1 MTEIIKDW
9 HLLNGL
15 ALAYIGDGIYELYI
29 RRHVLSTGMTKPNH
43 LHRTATKYV
52 SAKAQAMLVN
62 QMVSQEGFLTTDEI
76 DYYKRGRNSKSHT
89 KAKNADVLTYRMSTG
104 FEALIGYLYL
114 SEQTERLETL
124 IQWCIQQVEEQHD

>member
-1 MTEIIKDW
+1 MNEVKDW

-29 RRHVLSTGMTKPNH
+29 RRRVLARGLTKANQ
-43 LHRTATKYV
+43 LHRAATQYV
-52 SAKAQAMLVN
+52 SAKAQALLISRMLE
-62 QMVSQEGFLTTDEI
+62 QEHFLSEKEL

-89 KAKNADVLTYRMSTG
+89 KAKNADVMTYRMSTG

-114 SEQTERLETL
+114 SGQVERLEE
-124 IQWCIQQVEEQHD
+124 IIDWCIQQVEER